1 MKREK
6 SLYHNI
12 FHQIN
17 QIKEINQ
24 MHNSPHGLS
33 HLKGGVPAG
42 GPIFICTQRTCHTD
56 ALKGRSVS
64 IV

>member
-24 MHNSPHGLS
+24 MHNFPHGIIPLLGDKRGA
-33 HLKGGVPAG
+33 HFQFA
-42 GPIFICTQRTCHTD
+42 
-56 ALKGRSVS
+56 RSAQV
-64 IV
+64 IPMP

>member
-24 MHNSPHGLS
+24 MHNSPHGIILPWGDKRGA
-33 HLKGGVPAG
+33 HLQFA
-42 GPIFICTQRTCHTD
+42 
-56 ALKGRSVS
+56 RSARV
-64 IV
+64 IPMP